1 MAANA
6 LTEILAPNSIA
17 VIGASKDPT
26 KRGFR
31 AIEKLLADGYLG
43 AIYPINPK
51 AVEILGLHCYA
62 SIDDVP
68 APVDLALICTPA
80 TTVPGLIEK
89 CGAKGVKGAVV
100 LAGGFAEAGSDGE
113 RIQAAMVHAG
123 SAGQV
128 RIIGPNTSGIF
139 NTHKSCNIVGF
150 SNLKKGGV
158 GLLSQSGNLALS
170 LVTEAQANGYI
181 GLSTYIGIGNEADI
195 RVDEYLDYFLADA
208 DTQVVIVYIEG
219 VKHGRKFLES
229 LRRISRSKPVVVYKS
244 GRTSAGISSAK
255 SHTGAL
261 AGDFAVSEG
270 VLRQAGAVL
279 VRRSDEILP
288 VAEALSL
295 MPRRKMRNIAV
306 LADGG
311 GHATIAADALTEQG
325 LVLATLADKT
335 RHRLAVALSPSA
347 SLANP
352 VDIAG
357 AADANPGCFAEC
369 VEILLDD
376 EQVDGLLISGLFGGY
391 GVRFSD
397 TLTPKELVA
406 ADRIVELSHKSGK
419 PVIVHTLYGALHG
432 DARPVALDRLRKAG
446 IPVHASS
453 ELAVSCLRALG
464 EFAETLG
471 EELLHDAVPVK
482 RPAAIEK
489 LFSHCLD
496 EGRTFLLEHEGR
508 KALEAAG
515 IRMMP
520 ARLVR
525 TEEEAAQALLN
536 LLPSPVAMK
545 VVSRDIL
552 HKTDAGGIKLNVENT
567 SGVMSAF
574 GEILANARRAV
585 PTADITGVLVTPMAP
600 SGGSEVIIGVVRDP
614 SYGHVM
620 MVGSGG
626 IMVEVIRDVAFR
638 SLPITEADAWEMLDS
653 LKSKALFEGFR
664 SQPPVDRALLV
675 DLMRRISDLFVAFP
689 EIEELDL
696 NPVRAYADDLLILD
710 VRMLLRA
717 PQPM

>member
-1 MAANA
+1 MASNA
-6 LTEILAPNSIA
+6 LAEILAPNSIA

-31 AIEKLLADGYLG
+31 AIEKLLADGYSG
-43 AIYPINPK
+43 TIYPVNPK
-51 AVEILGLHCYA
+51 EAEILGLRCYS

-80 TTVPGLIEK
+80 ATVPGLIGK
-89 CGAKGVKGAVV
+89 CGVKGVKGAVV
-100 LAGGFAEAGSDGE
+100 LAGGFAEAGDDGE
-113 RIQAAMVHAG
+113 RIQAAMVDAG
-123 SAGQV
+123 QAGQV

-150 SNLKKGGV
+150 SDLRKGSV

-170 LVTEAQANGYI
+170 LVTEAQANGHI
-181 GLSTYIGIGNEADI
+181 GLSTYVGIGNEADV
-195 RVDEYLDYFLADA
+195 RVDEYLDYFLADTNTKA
-208 DTQVVIVYIEG
+208 VVVYIEG

-229 LRRISRSKPVVVYKS
+229 LRRISRLKPVVIYKS

-295 MPRRKMRNIAV
+295 MPRRRLRNIAV

-311 GHATIAADALTEQG
+311 GHATIAADTLTEQG
-325 LVLATLADKT
+325 LALAVLADTTKC
-335 RHRLAVALSPSA
+335 RLAAALSPSA

-357 AADANPGCFAEC
+357 SADANPGCFAEC

-397 TLTPKELVA
+397 TLTPGELAA
-406 ADRIVELSHKSGK
+406 ADRIVELSHKFAK
-419 PVIVHTLYGALHG
+419 PVIVHTLYGVLHG
-432 DARPVALDRLRKAG
+432 DARPAALDRLRKAG
-446 IPVHASS
+446 IPVHASP

-464 EFAETLG
+464 EFSEISG
-471 EELLHDAVPVK
+471 DVSQHDAAPVN
-482 RPAAIEK
+482 RPAAIEN
-489 LFSHCLD
+489 LFSQCLT
-496 EGRTFLLEHEGR
+496 EGRTVLLEHEGR
-508 KALEAAG
+508 EVLATAG
-515 IRMMP
+515 IGMMP
-520 ARLVR
+520 ARLVK
-525 TEEEAAQALLN
+525 TKEEAAQACLDFQ
-536 LLPSPVAMK
+536 PTPVAMK
-545 VVSRDIL
+545 IVSRDIL
-552 HKTDAGGIKLNVENT
+552 HKTNVGGVKLNVES
-567 SGVMSAF
+567 SGDATSAF
-574 GEILANARRAV
+574 GEILANSRRAV
-585 PTADITGVLVTPMAP
+585 ETADIAGVLVTPMAP
-600 SGGSEVIIGVVRDP
+600 DGGCEIIIGVVRDP
-614 SYGHVM
+614 AYGHVM
-620 MVGSGG
+620 MVGFGG
-626 IMVEVIRDVAFR
+626 ILVEVIRDVAFR
-638 SLPITEADAWEMLDS
+638 SLPITETEARGMLDS

-664 SQPPVDRALLV
+664 GQPPVNRDLLV
-675 DLMRRISDLFVAFP
+675 DLMRRISDLLVAFP

-696 NPVRAYADDLLILD
+696 NPVKVYAENLLILD
-710 VRMLLRA
+710 VRMLLS
-717 PQPM
+717 PQ